1 MPVKSENQRKAMW
14 AAEEGHST
22 LGIPKSVAEKFV
34 GPNAHDM
41 TPDNWKSLVGNMRKF
56 FAEEADEGEHDDLDL
71 GQLRDTLTKFFK
83 EEEAEPEHAEDDF
96 PIGAVL
102 RRRREPP
109 AQDELPLLAFLE
121 QVKPPPVLGL
131 DSSREV
137 GTPHKMAFDKRSVR
151 SYDRD
156 GQMHVERTPIAKAN
170 VCEYFGKEIP
180 LPYYIGDEP
189 KIDENKKPI
198 PLDPERKY
206 RLLRDP
212 KELEAATK
220 TANGKQLLIQHVP
233 VDADDH
239 QPDITVGAVGTT
251 AEYEHPYVY
260 NGLTVHARE
269 GIDGIENNNRRQI
282 SPAYHYK
289 ADMTPGE
296 YEGEKFDGVMRGIE
310 FNHFCLVP
318 EGRQGNDVI
327 VQDQAPPRHKF
338 NLSVFAG
345 AA

>member
-14 AAEEGHST
+14 AAEEGNST

-56 FAEEADEGEHDDLDL
+56 FAEEEDEGEHDDLDL
-71 GQLRDTLTKFFK
+71 NQLRDTLTKFFK
-83 EEEAEPEHAEDDF
+83 EESAEPEHAEDDF

-102 RRRREPP
+102 RRKREQ
-109 AQDELPLLAFLE
+109 AQDELPLLSFFD
-121 QVKPPPVLGL
+121 VKTPPVLAL
-131 DSSREV
+131 DSSRDV
-137 GTPHKMAFDKRSVR
+137 GKPVKMAFDKRSVR

-170 VCEYFGKEIP
+170 ICEYRGSEIP
-180 LPYYIGDEP
+180 NAEKLGLEP
-189 KIDENKKPI
+189 DR
-198 PLDPERKY
+198 LY

-212 KELEAATK
+212 EELKKAVP
-220 TANGKQLLIQHVP
+220 TANGKQLLIKHVP
-233 VDADDH
+233 VAAEDH

-251 AEYEHPYVY
+251 AEYEHPYIY
-260 NGLTVHARE
+260 NGLTVHAQE
-269 GIDGIENNNRRQI
+269 GIDGIEDGSRRQI
-282 SPAYHYK
+282 SPAYHYEP
-289 ADMTPGE
+289 DFTPGE
-296 YEGEKFDGVMRGIE
+296 YEGEKYDGVMRNIE

-327 VQDQAPPRHKF
+327 VQDQAPPHRF
-338 NLSVFAG
+338 NLSAFAD